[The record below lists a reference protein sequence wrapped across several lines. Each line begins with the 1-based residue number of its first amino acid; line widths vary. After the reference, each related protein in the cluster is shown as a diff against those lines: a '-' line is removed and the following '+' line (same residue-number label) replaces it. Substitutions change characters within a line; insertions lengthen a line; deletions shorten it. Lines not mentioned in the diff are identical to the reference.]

1 MHSYKIH
8 TNFVIIAIM
17 DVEKYSA
24 AIFRRGQKQ
33 ELFGDDDDNHGQLE
47 LEYKLDEL
55 LDIWSLPREG

>member
-1 MHSYKIH
+1 
-8 TNFVIIAIM
+8 M